1 MAKLTKSISATS
13 ATYTQVTGVESGKT
27 YQIQAS
33 GAENRWLY
41 LIESDSTPS
50 ATDESGFRLS
60 CSFCSSNSMIYKPN
74 DGYSLYVRVNEG
86 SAALII
92 QEVLS

>member
-1 MAKLTKSISATS
+1 MAKLTNSISATS

-41 LIESDSTPS
+41 LIEADSTPS

-60 CSFCSSNSMIYKPN
+60 CSFHGNSMIYKPN
-74 DGYSLYVRVNEG
+74 DGYSLYVRANEG
-86 SAALII
+86 NAALII
-92 QEVLS
+92 QEVQS